1 MKKKFTFVKNL
12 ILAVASALTLIA
24 VSFAWFSNSN
34 DNYVSSIESEV
45 VSPTY
50 ANVMYYVADNAN
62 NYSRLY
68 GDIELKNWTS
78 GSFKKYKMIM
88 TTATDDKLKLGMS
101 IEGLP
106 SNMNADLK
114 KSVQVKYSVYKATKI
129 KNTNG
134 TVSFRDDQ
142 LLFGSDYMR
151 LSELSSGKIFDGRS
165 LASYQSKKNDVFV
178 IYYEIG
184 LAADSPTTIQGL
196 SSSLGSL
203 KINIQPV
210 V

>member
-203 KINIQPV
+203 KINIQPAV
-210 V
+210 

>member
-50 ANVMYYVADNAN
+50 ANVLYYVADNAN